1 MQLQDIIQKLNPK
14 NIWEIG
20 VGNPDICRTKHYLG
34 SDIQLRLFEVNP
46 KTYEELESR
55 YGSYHNVRIYN
66 YGLYDKNDYIEF
78 LEDGDSTCS
87 AEVAA
92 PTFVLGTP
100 KMGSEWV
107 AAKPRVRMFV
117 RDMAEVDPG
126 DIDVALI
133 DTEGCE
139 YKIISRM
146 TSRPRFMSVE
156 SHNEWYRTPNYEKLL
171 DWLKENN
178 YKLIHTDVTDSW
190 YLRGDI
196 KL

>member
-1 MQLQDIIQKLNPK
+1 MQEIIQQLNPK

-20 VGNPDICRTKHYLG
+20 VGNPYISRSQPYFNTPIRLK
-34 SDIQLRLFEVNP
+34 LFEVNP
-46 KTYEELESR
+46 KTYSDLVAH
-55 YGSYHNVRIYN
+55 YGSIPNVEIN
-66 YGLYDKNDYIEF
+66 NFGLYDKNDTIEF

-92 PTFVLGTP
+92 PTFVLGTQ
-100 KMGSEWV
+100 KMGKGWV
-107 AAKPRVRMFV
+107 AAKPRVRMNV
-117 RDMAEVDPG
+117 RDMAEIDTG

-146 TSRPRFMSVE
+146 VSRPMFVSVE
-156 SHNEWYRTPNYEKLL
+156 THNEEYRTPDYEKLV
-171 DWLKENN
+171 DWFKENN
-178 YKLIHTDVTDSW
+178 YRLINMDVTDSW

>member
-1 MQLQDIIQKLNPK
+1 MHLQDIIQKLNPK

-20 VGNPDICRTKHYLG
+20 VGNPDICRARPYLNG
-34 SDIQLRLFEVNP
+34 PIQLKLFEVNP
-46 KTYEELESR
+46 KTYNDLVSA
-55 YGSYHNVRIYN
+55 YGHYPNIRISN
-66 YGLYDKNDYIEF
+66 FGLYDKNGTIEF

-87 AEVAA
+87 SEVAA

-107 AAKPRVRMFV
+107 AAKPRVQMQV

-139 YKIISRM
+139 WKIISRM
-146 TSRPRFMSVE
+146 VSRPRFMSIE

-171 DWLKENN
+171 DWLQENN